1 MRSFPFDKIKI
12 DKSFVRD
19 IENQS
24 DSRAITQATIA
35 LAHSLGM
42 RCTAEGVE
50 TRFQADF
57 LRDIGCQELQGF
69 FISRAK
75 PLDELQHVV
84 DLKPADWA
92 SAEANGPKP
101 VQKVKLHVVK
111 SAQG

>member
-1 MRSFPFDKIKI
+1 FDKIKI

-19 IENQS
+19 IESRS
-24 DSRAITQATIA
+24 DSRSITQATIA

-50 TRFQADF
+50 THFQAEF

-75 PLDELQHVV
+75 PLDKLHHII
-84 DLKPADWA
+84 DLLPADFA
-92 SAEANGPKP
+92 SPNRESEVA
-101 VQKVKLHVVK
+101 
-111 SAQG
+111 